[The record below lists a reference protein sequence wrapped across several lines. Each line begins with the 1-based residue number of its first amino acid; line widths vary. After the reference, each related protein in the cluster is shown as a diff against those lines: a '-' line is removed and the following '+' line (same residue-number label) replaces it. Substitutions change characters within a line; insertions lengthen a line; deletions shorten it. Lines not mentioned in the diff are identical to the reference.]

1 MTKFFENLFDLVK
14 TVVAVLLAVF
24 LLRAFVF
31 QPFVVEGA
39 SMEPNFQ
46 DGEYLVVERISY
58 LFRDPRRGDVVVFR
72 FPSNPSL
79 NYIKRIVGLPG
90 EEIDIENGT
99 VLVNKKASNE
109 PYILP
114 GSTFLSGFEQEE
126 WSLKAREYFVLGDN
140 RSHSSDSRE
149 WGVVPRV
156 NIVGRAFFVVYPLR
170 DFGLVRFG
178 LFKNASP

>member
-1 MTKFFENLFDLVK
+1 MTKIFENLFDLVK

-58 LFRDPRRGDVVVFR
+58 SLSDPRRGDVVVFR
-72 FPSNPSL
+72 FPANPSL

-90 EEIDIENGT
+90 ETIDVKNGT
-99 VLVNKKASNE
+99 VMVDGKRLNE

-114 GSTFLSGFEQEE
+114 GSTFVAGFEQEE
-126 WSLKAREYFVLGDN
+126 WKLKTREYFVLGDN

-156 NIVGRAFFVVYPLR
+156 NIIGRAFFVVYPLP
-170 DFGLVRFG
+170 DFGLVKKFS
-178 LFKNASP
+178 FVVP